1 MINIIHV
8 RCKIV
13 GTNCG
18 TLSHP
23 PELPI
28 EEIESMN
35 RKDLSLAAVALLM
48 LGMTTGCSSEADK
61 QISEQ
66 QKQIEKTADA
76 QKDSV
81 DKAADRSK
89 DQVEEGTDRAKEV
102 AEENADLTKKKIETS
117 AEATKQ
123 AIEDNADAK
132 KDALEVE
139 KKTN

>member
-1 MINIIHV
+1 MINKIHV
-8 RCKIV
+8 RRRID

-28 EEIESMN
+28 EEIVFMN

-66 QKQIEKTADA
+66 QKQIEK
-76 QKDSV
+76 
-81 DKAADRSK
+81 DRRCSK
-89 DQVEEGTDRAKEV
+89 R
-102 AEENADLTKKKIETS
+102 
-117 AEATKQ
+117 
-123 AIEDNADAK
+123 
-132 KDALEVE
+132 
-139 KKTN
+139 